1 LKTDPICYEHDRGF
15 IIEDK
20 KEKTLEDKNI
30 ESNVQ
35 FMEYHQLS
43 DVKSNDVENILLD
56 SKSHEVQVGD
66 SLSYANQVHNEGMLI
81 LNSNVDAFTGAPNEE
96 DV

>member
-1 LKTDPICYEHDRGF
+1 MKIDPICYERDRGF
-15 IIEDK
+15 IIEEK
-20 KEKTLEDKNI
+20 KGKTLEDKNM

-43 DVKSNDVENILLD
+43 DIKSNDVDNILLD

-66 SLSYANQVHNEGMLI
+66 NPSYANQVRNEGMLI